1 MGELV
6 AVSFPRGSGAVP
18 SPWPKGFVSGNPT
31 SEMGLPWPE
40 RRRRWWLLWA
50 GCPGLGIRRLEGLE
64 QRFGSLEE
72 AWKAPA
78 ADLAAVQG
86 LGAGLRAA
94 VEAYRQRHGAD
105 PVAAGKPAP
114 AAMCRV
120 LLPGDPAN
128 PRAFTALERPPLAI
142 YWQGQ
147 GALWPV
153 LRRREAVAVVGT
165 RNPSLH
171 GLAMAE
177 AVGAALA
184 AAGWPVVS
192 GLADGIDAAAHR
204 GCLAQDGKPVA
215 VLGTPLRRAYPR
227 HHGPLQQF
235 VAARGLLIT
244 EQPPGASV
252 QRGHFAA
259 RNRLQVALAKAVV
272 VIECPFKSGALHSAA
287 LAWEQGLP
295 LWVVPADAAKVS
307 AQGSN
312 RLLLQG
318 ATPLLQPGDLVH
330 QLGPGPLL
338 QAQSS
343 AERATGLPSC
353 RAGALTFVQRNLLA
367 ALGSGASL
375 EHLCQSL
382 GEPPA
387 HLSSLL
393 LDLELAGLISA
404 EPGLYWRP
412 AHGSFA

>member
-6 AVSFPRGSGAVP
+6 AVSFPRGSAAAP
-18 SPWPKGFVSGNPT
+18 SPSPRAAACGTVIPPVS
-31 SEMGLPWPE
+31 LPWPE
-40 RRRRWWLLWA
+40 QRRGWWLLWA
-50 GCPGLGIRRLEGLE
+50 GCPGLGIRRLALLE
-64 QRFGSLEE
+64 QRFGSLAE

-78 ADLAAVQG
+78 AALAAVPG
-86 LGAGLRAA
+86 FGAALLAA
-94 VEAYRQRHGAD
+94 VEHYRRRHGAD
-105 PVAAGKPAP
+105 PVAVARPVPAT
-114 AAMCRV
+114 MRRV
-120 LLPGDPAN
+120 LLPGDPAS
-128 PRAFTALERPPLAI
+128 PLAFAALERPPLVI
-142 YWQGQ
+142 HWQGQ
-147 GALWPV
+147 GTLWPL

-204 GCLAQDGKPVA
+204 GCLANGGKPVA

-227 HHGPLQQF
+227 HHGPLQQA

-259 RNRLQVALAKAVV
+259 RNRLQVALATAVV

-318 ATPLLQPGDLVH
+318 ATPLLQPGDLVR
-330 QLGPGPLL
+330 QLGPGPLI
-338 QAQSS
+338 QAQSQ
-343 AERATGLPSC
+343 AEEAAALAPC
-353 RAGALTFVQRNLLA
+353 RVGALPEPQRRLLA

-375 EHLCQSL
+375 ERLCQVL

-404 EPGLYWRP
+404 EPGLYWRS